1 MAGSG
6 KKKKTDKKK
15 DKSSPDK
22 EETAIIELQPL
33 DNRKFKKDRKRKSTN
48 SPRKT
53 SRSNNKTPKKEEN
66 IVFNIS
72 AVDLAEAGPSRVN
85 NVNESEV
92 KCRKVVI
99 KPPEGHEVEGTA
111 VSFHEDNDEYV
122 EMHVNEDD
130 FECMEEDNFIDQMV
144 EDEIDWE
151 VSFNNNATARSM
163 TVTYPPPEEL
173 MKKGGGSKGETEEEK
188 EMRIVNK
195 TVAKLKE
202 FMTAG
207 NYLKQDVTR
216 QVIIPKT
223 STGKSPKRSST
234 IKQGGVLNPRESVS
248 ESTIYQNAVQPVERP
263 RQDIKL
269 LVHEEKDTGSIFT
282 TQAVKDALEL
292 LRVSNYSS
300 SNVSPSNLMMN
311 QLIPVVNQIYKN
323 KSICI

>member
-1 MAGSG
+1 MN
-6 KKKKTDKKK
+6 D
-15 DKSSPDK
+15 
-22 EETAIIELQPL
+22 
-33 DNRKFKKDRKRKSTN
+33 
-48 SPRKT
+48 
-53 SRSNNKTPKKEEN
+53 
-66 IVFNIS
+66 
-72 AVDLAEAGPSRVN
+72 
-85 NVNESEV
+85 SEV

-99 KPPEGHEVEGTA
+99 RSPEGHEVEGTA

-130 FECMEEDNFIDQMV
+130 FECMEEDDFIDQMV
-144 EDEIDWE
+144 EDELDRE

-163 TVTYPPPEEL
+163 TVTTPPPEEL

-195 TVAKLKE
+195 TVVKLKE

-234 IKQGGVLNPRESVS
+234 IKQGGVLNPCESVS
-248 ESTIYQNAVQPVERP
+248 ESTTYQNAVQPAERP
-263 RQDIKL
+263 REDIKL
-269 LVHEEKDTGSIFT
+269 LVHEEKDNGSIFT

-300 SNVSPSNLMMN
+300 SNVNPSNLMRESGSSDDE
-311 QLIPVVNQIYKN
+311 PVTSSGESNLQEQINMYLN
-323 KSICI
+323 NAREQVDISIVDTNAPVHVRNSETDERRNLHGLRFMSQSHRYHGSR